1 MFCGCSS
8 DYLAAGPNANV
19 CEVCMG
25 MPGTLPVINR
35 RAVEKLIATG
45 LALGC
50 EVSPFT
56 KFDRKNYFYPDLP
69 KGYQISQYDLPLCR
83 GGQLDIGDGRM
94 IRITRVHLEEDTGK
108 LGHGTEQLHSATRS
122 FVDFNRSG
130 VPLMEIVTEPDL
142 HSAADAQAYATTL
155 RTLLR
160 HIGASDADMEKGQLR
175 AEANVS
181 VRRVGDPHLGV
192 KSELKNINSFRFLVK
207 AIDFEIERQIAL
219 LESGRTVVQETRGWS
234 EPEQRTF
241 SQRSKEQAED
251 YRYFPEPDL
260 PPLVVGK
267 DMIDAIAA
275 LLPELPAHRVDRF
288 QSQYGLSEY
297 DARLLVD
304 DRATADYF
312 EAVIAHGADPKQA
325 ANWVIGDAVPTVGES
340 LTLPTPAALAELIR
354 RVSSGEVNRDQGRVA
369 LTKAITEGRSPADV
383 IDELGLRQIS
393 DANQLSDIVEAVLAE
408 HSQAV
413 VDFKAGK
420 QQAMGFLMQQIKA
433 KTGGSADMAA
443 ASKILR
449 ERLIR

>member
-1 MFCGCSS
+1 
-8 DYLAAGPNANV
+8 
-19 CEVCMG
+19 
-25 MPGTLPVINR
+25 
-35 RAVEKLIATG
+35 
-45 LALGC
+45 
-50 EVSPFT
+50 
-56 KFDRKNYFYPDLP
+56 
-69 KGYQISQYDLPLCR
+69 
-83 GGQLDIGDGRM
+83 
-94 IRITRVHLEEDTGK
+94 
-108 LGHGTEQLHSATRS
+108 
-122 FVDFNRSG
+122 
-130 VPLMEIVTEPDL
+130 
-142 HSAADAQAYATTL
+142 
-155 RTLLR
+155 
-160 HIGASDADMEKGQLR
+160 
-175 AEANVS
+175 
-181 VRRVGDPHLGV
+181 
-192 KSELKNINSFRFLVK
+192 
-207 AIDFEIERQIAL
+207 
-219 LESGRTVVQETRGWS
+219 
-234 EPEQRTF
+234 
-241 SQRSKEQAED
+241 
-251 YRYFPEPDL
+251 
-260 PPLVVGK
+260 VGK